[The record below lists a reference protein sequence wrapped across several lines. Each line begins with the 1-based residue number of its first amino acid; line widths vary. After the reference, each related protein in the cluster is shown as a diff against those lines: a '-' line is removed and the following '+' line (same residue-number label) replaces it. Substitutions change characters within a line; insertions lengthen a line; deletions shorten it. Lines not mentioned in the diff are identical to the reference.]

1 LIIPFFF
8 IADSLSALRV
18 SNAVAILMLFFVGYY
33 FARYAGYAK
42 IKAGFIMVV
51 LGAAMVGT
59 TIALGG

>member
-1 LIIPFFF
+1 
-8 IADSLSALRV
+8 
-18 SNAVAILMLFFVGYY
+18 MLFFVGYY